1 MGLNYLSLCGCPNII
16 LLENLWQMV
25 PTEAPCPPL
34 HSILALSSAPSCS
47 HFFSFYL
54 YYALASTPTSWLSP
68 LSLTLSLPSEASLTF
83 ALCIL
88 MPFFSYSESL
98 NFFVCKGG
106 MMIVL
111 ASDPGCRSQV
121 GCQDVKFFKNSN
133 PLGDC

>member
-1 MGLNYLSLCGCPNII
+1 MSFHGNDFIGSRCQRFGSDTYLGDGSKVI
-16 LLENLWQMV
+16 
-25 PTEAPCPPL
+25 
-34 HSILALSSAPSCS
+34 
-47 HFFSFYL
+47 
-54 YYALASTPTSWLSP
+54 
-68 LSLTLSLPSEASLTF
+68 
-83 ALCIL
+83 
-88 MPFFSYSESL
+88 SESL